1 MKRPNF
7 LDLNFGPISL
17 VSEQSIK
24 SLGLRT
30 VAFGKRK
37 SATDSKRRRAFQ
49 RWKEMHL
56 ILANLPWRHLQERA
70 EKIPGD
76 KKHLESM
83 LSQSHYV
90 AQFNTNTAHRL
101 LSSAR

>member
-1 MKRPNF
+1 
-7 LDLNFGPISL
+7 
-17 VSEQSIK
+17 
-24 SLGLRT
+24 
-30 VAFGKRK
+30 
-37 SATDSKRRRAFQ
+37 
-49 RWKEMHL
+49 MHL

-76 KKHLESM
+76 KKHAESM

-90 AQFNTNTAHRL
+90 AQFNTAHKL